1 MSTRPGGFALDEG
14 SIDEPWI
21 HGHRRGMADADPAL
35 QVRRL
40 DADTFVLRQSK
51 SRTFEAPFLHLL
63 LGGDRALLLDT
74 GAVKDE
80 ADCPVREAVE
90 ALVTGWLDGRPRD
103 GYELVV
109 AHTHAHG
116 DHRAGDGQF
125 TDRPGTRVVGSDLGS
140 VRAEFGLEDWPAQVA
155 AYDLGGRVLEVTGI
169 PGHHATSIAVHD
181 PTTGL
186 LHTGDTVYPGRIYVE
201 DPEALLDTLDR
212 LVAFAEDRGVRHV
225 LGCHVEMTST
235 PGRDHPLGSRYQ
247 PDEPSPFMTVAQL
260 RAVRDTF
267 RAVARR
273 PGIHRFDDVVFCV
286 GEGPRVVVPLQSR
299 ALLEQLRWRLGL
311 LRRRPGT

>member
-1 MSTRPGGFALDEG
+1 MSTRPGGFALDDG
-14 SIDEPWI
+14 SIDDPWI

-51 SRTFEAPFLHLL
+51 ARTFEAPFLHLL
-63 LGGDRALLLDT
+63 LGRDRALLLDT

-80 ADCPVREAVE
+80 ADCPVRAAVE

-116 DHRAGDGQF
+116 DHKAGDGQF
-125 TDRPGTRVVGSDLGS
+125 ADRPGTRVVGTDLES

-169 PGHHATSIAVHD
+169 PGHHATSIAILD
-181 PTTGL
+181 PRTRTL
-186 LHTGDTVYPGRIYVE
+186 FTGDTVYPGRLYVE
-201 DPEALLDTLDR
+201 DMPAFVDSLER
-212 LVAFAEDRGVRHV
+212 LVDLARTRGTERV
-225 LGCHVEMTST
+225 LGCHIERSST
-235 PGRDHPLGSRYQ
+235 GVDFPLGSRYQ
-247 PDEPSPFMTVAQL
+247 PDEARLSLTVADL
-260 RAVRDTF
+260 EAVRD
-267 RAVARR
+267 VARSVADR
-273 PGIHRFDDVVFCV
+273 PGVHPAGPALIWNGPCRSAVVAHLGRLLV
-286 GEGPRVVVPLQSR
+286 ARVR
-299 ALLEQLRWRLGL
+299 GRG
-311 LRRRPGT
+311 